1 MQIIVISGK
10 ARHGKDTV
18 AGIMKDVFEGWGKR
32 VLVVHY
38 GDLLKFICTIFFGW
52 DGVKDEQGRHMLQ
65 YVGTDIIRRPKPD
78 YWVDFVMDML
88 RMFNDRWDYVII
100 PDCRFP
106 NEVNRL
112 VEEGFDTTHIRVI
125 REQFS
130 STLPEEQQ
138 QHLSEIALD
147 DVTPDVILKN
157 NGTIEE
163 LRELVLELLQRS

>member
-1 MQIIVISGK
+1 M
-10 ARHGKDTV
+10 
-18 AGIMKDVFEGWGKR
+18 
-32 VLVVHY
+32 
-38 GDLLKFICTIFFGW
+38 
-52 DGVKDEQGRHMLQ
+52 
-65 YVGTDIIRRPKPD
+65 
-78 YWVDFVMDML
+78 
-88 RMFNDRWDYVII
+88 
-100 PDCRFP
+100 
-106 NEVNRL
+106 NRL

>member
-1 MQIIVISGK
+1 
-10 ARHGKDTV
+10 
-18 AGIMKDVFEGWGKR
+18 
-32 VLVVHY
+32 
-38 GDLLKFICTIFFGW
+38 
-52 DGVKDEQGRHMLQ
+52 MLQ
-65 YVGTDIIRRPKPD
+65 YVGTDIIRRQKPD

-88 RMFNDRWDYVII
+88 SLFNDRWDYVII